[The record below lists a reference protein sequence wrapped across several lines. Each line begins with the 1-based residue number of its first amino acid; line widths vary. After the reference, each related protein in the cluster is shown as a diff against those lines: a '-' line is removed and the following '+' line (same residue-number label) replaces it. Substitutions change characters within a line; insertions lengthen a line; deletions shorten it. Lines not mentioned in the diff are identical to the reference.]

1 MARRISWIKAAQKA
15 FSGFPL
21 DAQDQILTALR
32 LAATGRKS
40 MIAKPLRGFGSGI
53 LEVALPYKSDAY
65 RTVYAVQLGDDLWVI
80 HAFKKKSTRG
90 ISTPKKDLDVI
101 EERIRQLKRE
111 LRS

>member
-1 MARRISWIKAAQKA
+1 M
-15 FSGFPL
+15 
-21 DAQDQILTALR
+21 TALR

-40 MIAKPLRGFGSGI
+40 ELAKPLRGFGSGI
-53 LEVALPYKSDAY
+53 LEVALPYKGEAY

-90 ISTPKKDLDVI
+90 IKTPKKELDVI
-101 EERIRQLKRE
+101 EERIKQLKKE